1 MTESELDYP
10 GVKTALL
17 SHFQLAESLKNLSK
31 SEFSVLSG
39 LSPKMTAYNNY
50 LFICLYRATVISPPR
65 NTVDLSL
72 SKVSKQKKFSPK
84 NGLSPIFRENFSV

>member
-17 SHFQLAESLKNLSK
+17 SHFRLAESLKNLSK
-31 SEFSVLSG
+31 SGFSVLRD

-50 LFICLYRATVISPPR
+50 LFICLYSAHAISPPR

-84 NGLSPIFRENFSV
+84 NGHFTAFQREFSV